1 MIMQTRSI
9 VLVAALA
16 LSACG
21 NPTNSKAQEG
31 EFAQPTRTAPSDAAG
46 MKSSFAPVVRS
57 AAPAVVNISARSVQ
71 RVQAD
76 PFFQFFGGGIPQARV
91 AESVGSGVIVRSD
104 GIVVTNNHVIDG
116 AQQIKVVLRLENVSD
131 RLPVLAIDDQ
141 EEQQVGDLV
150 LAIGNPFGVGQTV
163 TNGIIS
169 ALNRTETG
177 ISDSGS
183 FIQTDAAIN
192 PGNSGGAL
200 VDMDG
205 DLIGINTAIFSR
217 SGSSA
222 GVGFAVPAAMVK
234 RVVDSALGGAKAVVR
249 PWLGVKGDTVTGDI
263 AGSLGLSRPQGLV
276 VTDVYANGPAARA
289 GLRQG
294 DVITAVDGQ
303 EINDQN
309 GLNYRIGSRNPNDQV
324 QVAILRDGRPQ
335 TLTARVQTLP
345 GDADPRQGVVIQS
358 GPFAGAQV
366 VALNP
371 ALADRLGGDPFATG
385 VIVTGVSGRG
395 YAARAGFRQNDLIV
409 SINGRAIASA
419 RDVEAAGAG
428 RGPWEI
434 VVNRGG
440 RQIRGVLR

>member
-1 MIMQTRSI
+1 M
-9 VLVAALA
+9 LF
-16 LSACG
+16 
-21 NPTNSKAQEG
+21 P
-31 EFAQPTRTAPSDAAG
+31 
-46 MKSSFAPVVRS
+46 
-57 AAPAVVNISARSVQ
+57 
-71 RVQAD
+71 
-76 PFFQFFGGGIPQARV
+76 
-91 AESVGSGVIVRSD
+91 
-104 GIVVTNNHVIDG
+104 
-116 AQQIKVVLRLENVSD
+116 
-131 RLPVLAIDDQ
+131 
-141 EEQQVGDLV
+141 
-150 LAIGNPFGVGQTV
+150 
-163 TNGIIS
+163 
-169 ALNRTETG
+169 
-177 ISDSGS
+177 
-183 FIQTDAAIN
+183 
-192 PGNSGGAL
+192 AL
-200 VDMDG
+200 V
-205 DLIGINTAIFSR
+205 I
-217 SGSSA
+217 
-222 GVGFAVPAAMVK
+222 
-234 RVVDSALGGAKAVVR
+234 
-249 PWLGVKGDTVTGDI
+249 GVKGDTVTGDI

-309 GLNYRIGSRNPNDQV
+309 GLNYRVGSRNPNDQV